1 MDGEQKQL
9 LRDWELKKRQ
19 ETERNV
25 VRVREE
31 SETRLRDEVEGGR
44 GEGGWG
50 DDDAAVSRAVDESCR
65 GDDLSTSLFP

>member
-44 GEGGWG
+44 GGGRMG
-50 DDDAAVSRAVDESCR
+50 
-65 GDDLSTSLFP
+65 

>member
-31 SETRLRDEVEGGR
+31 SETRLRDEVEAERGGR
-44 GEGGWG
+44 EGGREDG
-50 DDDAAVSRAVDESCR
+50 VMMMQQ
-65 GDDLSTSLFP
+65 